1 MSRGGNRWR
10 GRFGRSE
17 LVLKLLDA
25 LLEALGVGQSWVEF
39 VYTIVLSR
47 RTPVTNGLLTTTLD
61 LASATRLAREGA
73 LLGGLDRRHVWPRAS
88 LRLRQTQTRS
98 RSWSWSWSRER
109 NCARMLNLT
118 APTCERRAL
127 GNSPRASK
135 IRPHSEE
142 RGRLQSPARLRLQA
156 LHRLGVARG
165 RLSAC
170 HFVSRRLM
178 PTTPPRTWTTAR
190 EFDSSGFVLWPVLR
204 LY

>member
-1 MSRGGNRWR
+1 MSSGLIQGQRESYSLYTQSSFLAEHRLQMGCSPPHLTWKRVSNGTREQRRAQRGW
-10 GRFGRSE
+10 
-17 LVLKLLDA
+17 
-25 LLEALGVGQSWVEF
+25 
-39 VYTIVLSR
+39 IH
-47 RTPVTNGLLTTTLD
+47 

-178 PTTPPRTWTTAR
+178 RH
-190 EFDSSGFVLWPVLR
+190 DSS
-204 LY
+204 